1 LALPH
6 PRGGRLVVTAPLPPH
21 MRETWAFFGFDE
33 SDEAN
38 PFAELAP
45 ER

>member
-1 LALPH
+1 
-6 PRGGRLVVTAPLPPH
+6 
-21 MRETWAFFGFDE
+21 MQETWAFFGFDE
-33 SDEAN
+33 SDEAD